1 MTGGRRRR
9 KSRAADGAAPARGA
23 IVSRPLP
30 LLALLL
36 AACASPAPVSLLP
49 EARAPDVATVSQVDE
64 YHGTPVADPYRWLE
78 DGESDAVRA
87 FIVAQNA
94 VTQGVL
100 DGLTQREPLRAR
112 LRELWN
118 VPRVSGVRRVGDAYA
133 WSRNDGLQPQDVVYV
148 GPVPAARGRVLFDPA
163 AWSDDGTVAL
173 ADVAWSDDGRRAV
186 WATSDGGSDWR
197 TLRVRDVASGE
208 DTGDEVRWVKFNR
221 PAWHPDGGGFWYGR
235 FPEPSPGAELSAS
248 NVDMTLW
255 YHRLGE
261 PQSRDTLVHADP
273 AHPDWS
279 FGVQVSDDGA
289 WLVRTTW
296 RGAINRYLVH
306 VRPIEA
312 APDAP
317 WTALDDTWELDIA
330 WLGND
335 GPLHYL
341 VTRHGA
347 PRGRIVA
354 VDARDP
360 RRDAWREVVPERAD
374 TLEEASLFGDT
385 LVLTYLRDAH
395 HAVRLHHLRY
405 GAQGE
410 LALPGLGSVSGF
422 AGRRGDPETFFQFTS
437 FTQPASVFRLQLPD
451 RSVQPV
457 WSPELAFDPADFVTE
472 QVRYPSRDG
481 TQVPM
486 FLVRQR
492 DTRPDGDRPVFL
504 YGYGG
509 FNVALSPAF
518 RADILPLLEQ
528 GGVWAQPSLRGGS
541 EYGEAW
547 HEAGMLGRKQNVFD
561 DFIAAGEW
569 LVSSGWTRP
578 GRIAIHGK
586 SNGGL
591 LVGAAMTQRP
601 DLWGCALPGVGVL
614 DMLRYH
620 LFTIGRA
627 WVPEYGSSD
636 DPQAFG
642 WLHGYSPLH
651 NLRRGT
657 AYPPTMVLTA
667 DHDDRVV
674 PAHSFK
680 FAAALQAAQGG
691 SAPVLLRV
699 ETRAGHGAGKPVEFR
714 IAEAADMWSFALAA
728 LGQG

>member
-1 MTGGRRRR
+1 
-9 KSRAADGAAPARGA
+9 
-23 IVSRPLP
+23 VSRPLP

-36 AACASPAPVSLLP
+36 VACAAPAPAPLLP
-49 EARAPDVATVSQVDE
+49 ATRAPAVATVSQVDD
-64 YHGTPVADPYRWLE
+64 YHGSRVADPYRWLE
-78 DGESDAVRA
+78 DGDSQATRA
-87 FIVAQNA
+87 FIGEQNA
-94 VTQGVL
+94 VTEAL
-100 DGLTQREPLRAR
+100 LASLPQREALRAR

-118 VPRVSGVRRVGDAYA
+118 VPRVSGVRRVGDAYV
-133 WSRNDGLQPQDVVYV
+133 WSRNDGLQPQDVVYT
-148 GPVPAARGRVLFDPA
+148 GPAPAAGGRVLFDPA
-163 AWSDDGTVAL
+163 TWSADGTVSL
-173 ADVAWSDDGRRAV
+173 ADVSWSDDGRRVAY
-186 WATSDGGSDWR
+186 ATSDGGSDWR
-197 TLRVRDVASGE
+197 TLRVRDVATGQ
-208 DTGDEVRWVKFNR
+208 DAGDEVRWVKFNR
-221 PAWHPDGGGFWYGR
+221 PAWHPDGSGFWYGR
-235 FPEPSPGAELSAS
+235 YPAPLPGAELSAA

-273 AHPDWS
+273 GHPDWS
-279 FGVQVSDDGA
+279 FGVQVSDDGQ

-306 VRPIEA
+306 VRPLDA

-341 VTRHGA
+341 VTRHEA

-360 RRDAWREVVPERAD
+360 RRTAWREVVPEQAD
-374 TLEEASLFGDT
+374 TLEDASLFGD
-385 LVLTYLRDAH
+385 VFVMTYLRDAH
-395 HAVRLHHLRY
+395 HVVRLHHLQ
-405 GAQGE
+405 QGDRGE
-410 LALPGLGSVSGF
+410 QPLPGLGSVSGF
-422 AGRRGDPETFFQFTS
+422 AGRRSDLETFFQFTS
-437 FTQPASVFRLQLPD
+437 FTQPTSVYRLQLQ
-451 RSVQPV
+451 VETVNPV
-457 WSPELAFDPADFVTE
+457 WSPEVAFDPDAFVTE
-472 QVRYPSRDG
+472 QVRYASKDG

-486 FLVRQR
+486 FLVHRT
-492 DTRPDGDRPVFL
+492 DALPDGDRPVYL

-518 RADILPLLEQ
+518 RADILPLLER

-547 HEAGMLGRKQNVFD
+547 HEAGMQGHKQNVFD

-578 GRIAIHGK
+578 GRIAIHGR

-627 WVPEYGSSD
+627 WVPEYGSAD
-636 DPQAFG
+636 DSQAFG
-642 WLHGYSPLH
+642 WLHAYSPLH
-651 NLRRGT
+651 NVRSGT
-657 AYPPTMVLTA
+657 AYPPTLVLTA

-691 SAPVLLRV
+691 AAPVLLRV
-699 ETRAGHGAGKPVEFR
+699 ETRAGHGAGKPVEFK

-728 LGQG
+728 LGEG